1 MIYPLRILQD
11 ENKNKQIMHAQFL
24 NGLQNI
30 VHFSGGG
37 GGRYITIQ
45 IINFQ
50 VELSNLRQIDVYNTS
65 HLRNILTLIPC
76 VTKVFWSA
84 HLL

>member
-11 ENKNKQIMHAQFL
+11 ENKKQTNNACSILKRSSKYRTLF
-24 NGLQNI
+24 GG
-30 VHFSGGG
+30 GGG

-50 VELSNLRQIDVYNTS
+50 VELSNLRQIDVYNIS
-65 HLRNILTLIPC
+65 HL
-76 VTKVFWSA
+76 
-84 HLL
+84 

>member
-30 VHFSGGG
+30 VHFSGVGVG
-37 GGRYITIQ
+37 
-45 IINFQ
+45 
-50 VELSNLRQIDVYNTS
+50 VEWVGI
-65 HLRNILTLIPC
+65 
-76 VTKVFWSA
+76 
-84 HLL
+84 

>member
-30 VHFSGGG
+30 
-37 GGRYITIQ
+37 
-45 IINFQ
+45 
-50 VELSNLRQIDVYNTS
+50 
-65 HLRNILTLIPC
+65 
-76 VTKVFWSA
+76 A
-84 HLL
+84 HLSGVGVGVEGVGI

>member
-30 VHFSGGG
+30 VHFSGVGWG
-37 GGRYITIQ
+37 WRGRYITIQ

-65 HLRNILTLIPC
+65 HL
-76 VTKVFWSA
+76 
-84 HLL
+84 